1 MNEIL
6 IIIGLILLNGV
17 FSMSEVA
24 MISARKSRLSTDAK
38 KGSKAAQKALDL
50 SGNPDKFLSTVQ
62 IGITLI
68 GILTGIYSGNQIAVD
83 LTELLKSFGL
93 AQSTAF
99 VVAQGG
105 IVVLVTY
112 LTIVFGELV
121 PKRIGL
127 SVAESVAK
135 LMARPMNVLAIIA
148 SPFVWL
154 LSKSTEVIFNLLG
167 VREEDGKVTEEEIK
181 SIIKE
186 GAEEGAVEP
195 VEQNIMQRVFLLGDL
210 KIGSIMTHKNDVVWL
225 DTSKTAEEVK
235 KVLNEDL
242 YESYPVAEGDLDHVK
257 GMIWLKDLVMRL
269 SDENFK
275 VGDLTREPVYF
286 HEGMSIYKVLEQ
298 MKVKKISRALICD
311 EFGDFVGMVTLKDIF
326 EGLVGNM
333 DNEEDEPEIIKRAN
347 NGGWLVDGQCSLYDM
362 LCYFDCGDLY
372 EASGGYHT
380 LAGLI
385 LDRLQRI
392 PRSGDTL
399 EWNGFT
405 FEIMDMDGARID
417 KVLVTRPEKD
427 EKE

>member
-154 LSKSTEVIFNLLG
+154 LSKSTEIIFNLLG

-225 DTSKTAEEVK
+225 DTSMTAEEVK

-417 KVLVTRPEKD
+417 KVLVTRPEKE

>member
-154 LSKSTEVIFNLLG
+154 LSKSTEIIFNLLG

-225 DTSKTAEEVK
+225 DTSMTAEEVK

-269 SDENFK
+269 SDENFM

-298 MKVKKISRALICD
+298 MKAKKISRALICA